1 MLFLTEKKAQQ
12 VAINYF
18 YDTLERCE
26 LEGKIIIKYGTYYGE
41 LTSPHGNVDSN
52 MIFSIDSAYTAYR
65 ANRNN
70 AEREIY
76 YNAVIDVY
84 NVVSKFVFYDEDR
97 EWSYEK
103 SNQLMEL
110 ANNIFN

>member
-26 LEGKIIIKYGTYYGE
+26 IEGKIIIKYGTYYGE
-41 LTSPHGNVDSN
+41 LTSPHGNVENN

-70 AEREIY
+70 AEQDIY
-76 YNAVIDVY
+76 SRAVMDIY
-84 NVVSKFVFYDEDR
+84 NVVSKFFFYDEDR